1 MTTDSP
7 HDPYAW
13 ARTRCFSTSVRRAD
27 RALSRVYDEAL
38 RPSGLATTQY
48 SLLSLIHRA
57 PHALSIGEL
66 AEVQAMDRTT
76 LTRDLALLARDGLVT
91 ISTGERDR
99 RVRIIALTPAGKEAL
114 AAARPLWQAAQARVA
129 AEQGL
134 AEMDS
139 LLDRLAE
146 LTARI
151 R

>member
-1 MTTDSP
+1 MPITPDNP
-7 HDPYAW
+7 DAW
-13 ARTRCFSTSVRRAD
+13 RRTHCFSTSVRRAD

-48 SLLSLIHRA
+48 SLLSLIDRA
-57 PHALSIGEL
+57 PHPLSISEL
-66 AEVQAMDRTT
+66 ADVQAMDRTT
-76 LTRDLALLARDGLVT
+76 LTRDLAPLARDGLVS
-91 ISTGERDR
+91 IAPADHDR
-99 RVRIIALTPAGKEAL
+99 RVRIISLTGAGKDAL
-114 AAARPLWQAAQARVA
+114 QRARPLWQEAQTRIAT
-129 AEQGL
+129 EQGL